1 MQILDKN
8 KDLEYVLSDK
18 FLMEV
23 KRKLKNIHP
32 DCPFVCKGV
41 CPLRGTRYEGICISW
56 MNKVLGARNVVYPYK
71 KYMPKNC
78 RDLFSYVFKHVLVIN
93 KKQNKI

>member
-1 MQILDKN
+1 MKNLDL
-8 KDLEYVLSDK
+8 DYVISDK
-18 FLMEV
+18 FLMKIQKE
-23 KRKLKNIHP
+23 LKYIHP
-32 DCPFVCKGV
+32 DDALICSKN
-41 CPLRGTRYEGICISW
+41 CPLMKTRYAGVCISW

-78 RDLFSYVFKHVLVIN
+78 RDLFSYVLKHALVDVN